1 MGIFK
6 KKDKNE
12 AENTPSGAITS
23 GQLADTQGLS
33 ELVLK
38 SIREGVIIVG
48 SDGNI
53 LLANPMASVM
63 LGRSTDEL
71 VGLNY
76 DSGINLLDKSGNRVV
91 ENFNPIANSIKTGE
105 VSEKRDYELLTRGSN
120 KTTPVSIIV
129 APTSG
134 PGSSVVVTFRDIA
147 QELKEERERTDFI
160 STASH
165 EMRTPVASIEGYL
178 GLAMNPATATV
189 DERAMQY
196 LNKAHESSQHLGRL
210 FQDLLDTTKLDD
222 GQIRARLE
230 PVEIVSLVKQ
240 YSDAQIPNIQAKGLS
255 YQFGSNDGDKQY
267 GGLNITQLLYAS
279 VDRDFLQE
287 VMNNLIENAIK
298 YTPAGWITVNVRA
311 DDYNVRI
318 IVEDTGIGIPRDE
331 VEHIFQKF
339 YRVDNSDTREIGG
352 TGLGLAL
359 VKQRVEL
366 MNGKIWA
373 ESQQGKGSRF
383 IIMLPR
389 LSKEVYDQ
397 QRFLFENQQK
407 MRADASAHEQAVK
420 AFISGG
426 APNLTPEAPSPMQT
440 SVMSAPVSAP
450 ATDAATPA
458 PAEYIETPIDNATP
472 QATIA
477 APAPDSATPQTPATP
492 AAPAPAAPAPTAPQ
506 APVAPAPA
514 PAPIPTTPVAPAPV
528 PVEQSRPTQTAQ
540 EEPAPVDPNVIQP
553 GYIQSLADDLSRDM
567 QGQEADPGSMAA
579 RMSADLQNDPLTQ
592 QAQSMPLPP
601 DPSSS
606 PNVQA

>member
-458 PAEYIETPIDNATP
+458 PAEYIETPINNATP

-477 APAPDSATPQTPATP
+477 TPAPDSATPQTPATP
-492 AAPAPAAPAPTAPQ
+492 APVAPTPVPASTQ
-506 APVAPAPA
+506 EAPVAPAPA
-514 PAPIPTTPVAPAPV
+514 PPMPAAPVTPASAPMPAVPAPVAPQAP
-528 PVEQSRPTQTAQ
+528 EQTSEYNYPT
-540 EEPAPVDPNVIQP
+540 
-553 GYIQSLADDLSRDM
+553 
-567 QGQEADPGSMAA
+567 
-579 RMSADLQNDPLTQ
+579 
-592 QAQSMPLPP
+592 LPT
-601 DPSSS
+601 S
-606 PNVQA
+606 PNIQQSS